1 MRLELALHCCPLHHI
16 GLSPDNGIAIMSII
30 CSYTILSW
38 WYLVLI
44 KAHLPLHHTV
54 QVLLSVTSLIDQIET
69 ESYTVQKE
77 AEIDPVACLI
87 HLLALLMEVM
97 RNMCLTPNYIP
108 PLPTSPSPCP
118 PLPPPKHMQ
127 IDTCIFA
134 HAHGHTQHT
143 YKKDT
148 HDYS

>member
-1 MRLELALHCCPLHHI
+1 
-16 GLSPDNGIAIMSII
+16 MSII

-97 RNMCLTPNYIP
+97 
-108 PLPTSPSPCP
+108 
-118 PLPPPKHMQ
+118 
-127 IDTCIFA
+127 
-134 HAHGHTQHT
+134 
-143 YKKDT
+143 
-148 HDYS
+148 